1 MTIKLTQFAYLV
13 DEYDRAIDY
22 FTNILGFA
30 LVSDEDV
37 GGGKRWVVVAAG
49 GDGAKILL
57 AKAKGNRQNDAI
69 GDQFGGRVGLFL
81 ETDNFE
87 ETYSRFKRNGVKF
100 TEEPR
105 REPYGIVAVFEDIY
119 GNFWDLIH
127 YAKN

>member
-30 LVSDEDV
+30 LVSDEDM

-57 AKAKGNRQNDAI
+57 AKAKGNRQNDTI